1 MKTTE
6 ERKSHC
12 RLVQVLQ
19 LILQQPL
26 PSVRR
31 DCQTKVHKPEQLLTQ
46 AIRCEEAK
54 DSDEPRTVTTHDLN
68 HSMEWEMHEDPA
80 VRIIQPLVL
89 EELLQ
94 PLHVVVNSI
103 LLQRGEVLESAWP
116 STMAMT

>member
-26 PSVRR
+26 PSIRR
-31 DCQTKVHKPEQLLTQ
+31 DYQTQVHKPEQLLTQ

-54 DSDEPRTVTTHDLN
+54 DSDEPRTDPCSESQYGMGNARGSSRPDRPATRARGISPASARRGQLN
-68 HSMEWEMHEDPA
+68 S
-80 VRIIQPLVL
+80 
-89 EELLQ
+89 
-94 PLHVVVNSI
+94 
-103 LLQRGEVLESAWP
+103 SATGGGVGKARSRTLWQ
-116 STMAMT
+116 